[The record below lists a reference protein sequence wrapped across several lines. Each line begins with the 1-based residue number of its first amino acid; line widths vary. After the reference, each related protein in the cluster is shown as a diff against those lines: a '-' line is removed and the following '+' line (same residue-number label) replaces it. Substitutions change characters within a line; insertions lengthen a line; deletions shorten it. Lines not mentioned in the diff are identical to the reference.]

1 VLRNPN
7 NRSIAANPVLI
18 GAATVLLVVVAVF
31 LSYNANK
38 GLPFVPMYEVDAH
51 VPNAQGLIE
60 GNDVRIG
67 GARVGVVSK
76 ITSEQHDDGGVGA
89 ILHLKI
95 ETSQNDLPVDSTIL
109 VRPRSPLGLKYVEI
123 TRGRARDT
131 IANNGDVPLSAA
143 KVTPVE
149 IDDWF
154 NMFDEPTRTASQGNL
169 REFGGGF
176 AGRGRDLNTTFR
188 ELLPLVEAAEPALA
202 LLADPDTGFD
212 RLFPA
217 FEQAATEVAPV
228 AQTQA
233 DMWSALA
240 TTFTAWAGV
249 SESLKQSITLGV
261 PALET
266 ATRELPAQGPFVVD
280 STELFKRLRPAFV
293 DLAAAAPGLSQA
305 FGEGAVALERAPELN
320 ARFVRTFEATEAFA
334 LDPRTRPGFRRIAR
348 FASLLEP
355 LVSYIAPAQT
365 RCGYLAGLFHNVS
378 LALSESD
385 SIGSFLRASVML
397 LPQVPGSEAGPA
409 AAPANGPEP
418 PPDTDPIEL
427 SLIDDSFLHSNPL
440 PNTTSPGQSPV
451 ECEPG
456 NESGSASQGGHY
468 LPEQQVV
475 GNVPGD
481 QGTFTYKGQRLD
493 P

>member
-1 VLRNPN
+1 MLRNP

-18 GAATVLLVVVAVF
+18 GSATVLVVIVAVF

-38 GLPFVPMYEVDAH
+38 GLPFVPTYELKVHAR
-51 VPNAQGLIE
+51 NAQGLIE

-76 ITSEQHDDGGVGA
+76 ISAETYDDGSVGA
-89 ILHLKI
+89 VLLLKL
-95 ETSQNDLPVDSTIL
+95 ETSQDELPVDSTIL
-109 VRPRSPLGLKYVEI
+109 VRPRSPLGLKYVDI
-123 TRGRARDT
+123 TRGTSRETYGNHADIPVTRA
-131 IANNGDVPLSAA
+131 DVI
-143 KVTPVE
+143 PVE

-154 NMFDEPTRTASQGNL
+154 NMFDEPTRIASQGNL

-188 ELLPLVEAAEPALA
+188 GLLPLTEAAERALRN
-202 LLADPDTGFD
+202 LADPRTGFD

-217 FEQAATEVAPV
+217 FHQSATEVAPV
-228 AQTQA
+228 AAAQG
-233 DMWSALA
+233 DMWVALA

-249 SESLKQSITLGV
+249 SDSLKETISLGV

-266 ATRELPAQGPFVVD
+266 ATRELPAQGPWVES
-280 STELFKRLRPAFV
+280 STELFRRLRPAFV
-293 DLAAAAPGLSQA
+293 DLAAASPGLAQA
-305 FGEGAVALERAPELN
+305 FGEGAVALEGAPALN
-320 ARFVRTFEATEAFA
+320 ARFVKTFQATEEFA
-334 LDPRTRPGFRRIAR
+334 LDPRTRPGFRGIAR

-355 LVSYIAPAQT
+355 LVTFIAPAQT
-365 RCGYLAGLFHNVS
+365 RCGYLASLFHNVS

-397 LPQVPGSEAGPA
+397 LPQLPGSEAGPA
-409 AAPANGPEP
+409 ASPANGPKP
-418 PPDTDPIEL
+418 PPDTPLTEL
-427 SLIDDSFLHSNPL
+427 SLVDDSFLHSNPL
-440 PNTTSPGQSPV
+440 PNTTAPGQSPT
-451 ECEPG
+451 ECEAG
-456 NESGSASQGGHY
+456 NESGNPDQGGHY
-468 LPEQQVV
+468 TRDQAIV

-481 QGTFTYKGQRLD
+481 QGTFVYKGKRLD